1 MKYTGPKFKL
11 CRREWV
17 NIFQVPKYDVKK
29 RRNLPGQHG
38 KMMARLSDYGKLLRN
53 KQLLKRT
60 YLLSEKQFKKI
71 VVDVAAKYS
80 KNKNVEYDK
89 AVLMMLERRM
99 DVTILRAG
107 LAKTIMQARQMVNH
121 GHFLLNWKKHNIPS
135 YMVKKSDII
144 TLRERLKDSP
154 LYKDVPVQDW
164 KFIPPSHLKVDKT
177 SLEIKVT
184 DLPNV
189 DEIQVVADTLK
200 VVEFYAR

>member
-29 RRNLPGQHG
+29 RRSLPGQHG

-53 KQLLKRT
+53 KQLLKRS
-60 YLLSEKQFKKI
+60 YLLTEKQFKKI

-89 AVLMMLERRM
+89 AVLIMLERRM

-135 YMVKKSDII
+135 YMVQKSDII
-144 TLRERLKDSP
+144 TIRERLKDSP
-154 LYKDVPVQDW
+154 LYKDVPVHDW

-184 DLPNV
+184 DLPNI
-189 DEIQVVADTLK
+189 DEIQVIADTLK